1 MRRMMERYC
10 ESIMRRLLT
19 LVTMVFLALMFL
31 GCNDSMVKDMEAQR
45 QEVGFMVEQ
54 ELQRCRYASR
64 VTRQAVPLPQARAA
78 DMDAERRELDRM
90 VERGD
95 WQSLLPMPPTSQA
108 EVFHPAP

>member
-1 MRRMMERYC
+1 MERYC

-19 LVTMVFLALMFL
+19 LVTMVFLALTFL
-31 GCNDSMVKDMEAQR
+31 GCNDPFVKDMEAQR

-54 ELQRCRYASR
+54 ELQRCRHASR
-64 VTRQAVPLPQARAA
+64 VTWQSIPLPQARAV
-78 DMDAERRELDRM
+78 DMEAERRELDRT

-95 WQSLLPMPPTSQA
+95 WRSLSPMPPTSQA